1 MQSSDVSWW
10 RAVIATR
17 TIVLIIITG
26 VEHRVEH
33 RASNASWSFLIASDR
48 RRSSFPGTVPL
59 FPTSNNTCSQL
70 CNEINNEKLCF
81 RSAASLNHNTP
92 KLHYKCAITILSPQY
107 LARRN
112 NWQPCHWTQS
122 GCVRLFTFFLRINPA
137 ASSRVAATADWNSG
151 RPRIMKW
158 PRRASS
164 SAAPAD
170 SDPGTDWGYVRPG
183 WAHAIT
189 GDRRWSPG
197 DYVDSC
203 SFHRPS
209 STSPRGDPSKLLGL
223 ASGGAASQVEDFG
236 WAVIYLFCAFAARW
250 RARL

>member
-1 MQSSDVSWW
+1 MRNYV
-10 RAVIATR
+10 
-17 TIVLIIITG
+17 
-26 VEHRVEH
+26 
-33 RASNASWSFLIASDR
+33 
-48 RRSSFPGTVPL
+48 
-59 FPTSNNTCSQL
+59 
-70 CNEINNEKLCF
+70 
-81 RSAASLNHNTP
+81 SAAPLHWITTRLNCTTNAQSQSFHPNISRG
-92 KLHYKCAITILSPQY
+92 AIIGNPATELN
-107 LARRN
+107 LAAYVCL
-112 NWQPCHWTQS
+112 P
-122 GCVRLFTFFLRINPA
+122 FFLRINPA

-164 SAAPAD
+164 SVAPAD